1 MKVKDVAL
9 LGILNAILYLV
20 DQVLS
25 FVPFLQLSMLL
36 IILFSRKMGT
46 LKTSIIV
53 IIYVTLE
60 YIGVGF
66 DLLFF
71 IFSVIGWL
79 FVPLLTNFLFRKTKS
94 VISIALQGVLFSF
107 LYSWIHI
114 IPSCIII
121 ESSIIDYLSMDV
133 FFEISL
139 AISSFV
145 SILLL
150 YKPLEKVIDR
160 FV

>member
-60 YIGVGF
+60 YIGAGF
-66 DLLFF
+66 NLLFF

-107 LYSWIHI
+107 LYSWTHI

-150 YKPLEKVIDR
+150 YKSLEKVIDR

>member
-1 MKVKDVAL
+1 MKVKDIAL
-9 LGILNAILYLV
+9 LGILTAILYLV

-53 IIYVTLE
+53 IIYVILE
-60 YIGVGF
+60 YIGAGF
-66 DLLFF
+66 NLLFF

-121 ESSIIDYLSMDV
+121 ESSIIDYLSMDII
-133 FFEISL
+133 FEISL

>member
-53 IIYVTLE
+53 IIYVILE
-60 YIGVGF
+60 YIGAGF
-66 DLLFF
+66 NLLFF

-121 ESSIIDYLSMDV
+121 ESSIIDYLSMDII
-133 FFEISL
+133 FEISL

>member
-53 IIYVTLE
+53 IIYV
-60 YIGVGF
+60 
-66 DLLFF
+66 
-71 IFSVIGWL
+71 L
-79 FVPLLTNFLFRKTKS
+79 FVISHLMNFLALYNARKETKEL
-94 VISIALQGVLFSF
+94 VKNTFNN
-107 LYSWIHI
+107 
-114 IPSCIII
+114 
-121 ESSIIDYLSMDV
+121 
-133 FFEISL
+133 
-139 AISSFV
+139 
-145 SILLL
+145 
-150 YKPLEKVIDR
+150 KKK
-160 FV
+160 